1 MPNKV
6 LKQFIIILFGDN
18 LSLRLDNISGVLN
31 DFLSFCGELV
41 DVDGSEV
48 IEYVVNLF
56 IVRQMAL
63 AESLDRVVDFG
74 L

>member
-1 MPNKV
+1 MLP
-6 LKQFIIILFGDN
+6 GDD